1 GFLHSAIR
9 EKGGAYGGGASYD
22 GNACSFRFYSYRDP
36 RLAETFQDF
45 EASLDWLLNKE
56 QHDYQLE
63 EAILGLVSS
72 MDKPG
77 SPAGEAITACYA
89 LLHGRTP
96 AFRKQLRERLL
107 NVTIDDLKRVTQTY
121 LLEQKPV
128 RAVVAPV
135 AKKEVLEQLGF
146 EIKKVN

>member
-1 GFLHSAIR
+1 
-9 EKGGAYGGGASYD
+9 
-22 GNACSFRFYSYRDP
+22 
-36 RLAETFQDF
+36 
-45 EASLDWLLNKE
+45 
-56 QHDYQLE
+56 
-63 EAILGLVSS
+63 
-72 MDKPG
+72 MDKK
-77 SPAGEAITACYA
+77 AVKI
-89 LLHGRTP
+89 LLKTI
-96 AFRKQLRERLL
+96 KSSQDQNLERLL